1 MRFHL
6 AGDTLDSKFY
16 TSDKFYHFVGGA
28 LICAVIYFI
37 CQRLLS
43 MTLLTMMPAPDASG
57 WAKSAGLYGSIIL
70 IVLYDLVQG
79 FKKEGFSF
87 WDVLC
92 GGLGALAMWII
103 IL

>member
-6 AGDTLDSKFY
+6 AKDTL
-16 TSDKFYHFVGGA
+16 SDKLCRFVGGA
-28 LICAVIYFI
+28 LLCAVIYFV
-37 CQRLLS
+37 CQRLLG
-43 MTLLTMMPAPDASG
+43 MTLLTMISESG

-70 IVLYDLVQG
+70 IGLYNLRQG

-92 GGLGALAMWII
+92 GGLGAGAMWVI